1 MKVEYAH
8 EVGIYF
14 HQVNRVVK
22 GMICVSLLSCSLPG
36 LECCQELD
44 RVRDAIEFKFELAIY
59 LYP

>member
-1 MKVEYAH
+1 MH

-36 LECCQELD
+36 LEYCQELD
-44 RVRDAIEFKFELAIY
+44 RVKDAIEFKFELAVY